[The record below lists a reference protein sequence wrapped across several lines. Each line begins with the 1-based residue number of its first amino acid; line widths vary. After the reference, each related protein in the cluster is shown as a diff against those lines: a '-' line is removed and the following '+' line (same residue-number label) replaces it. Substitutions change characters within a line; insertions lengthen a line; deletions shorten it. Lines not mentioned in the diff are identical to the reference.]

1 VSSLL
6 IRSAFL
12 GPTTS
17 SRDLCKRVGTERLFT
32 SDNQAS
38 TTDIESKNTGKKE
51 GEMATDEEYM
61 DFLDKANQDPSAGTA
76 KSQSKGKVEFK
87 ATDTDV
93 PAPLTTVTKDAFY
106 TSDADEPFVP
116 VALKFAGKTLPDEG
130 MSTLLCYL
138 ADIFG
143 SINANKFLQNIAA
156 FAKLVNHPDP
166 KKANVEIMDIG
177 EWDPQGQYKDVVEA
191 TREVSKGS
199 DVRVYRIS
207 KNGTR
212 AEYWVVGL
220 EGGKLLGVKAL
231 AVES

>member
-1 VSSLL
+1 M
-6 IRSAFL
+6 
-12 GPTTS
+12 S
-17 SRDLCKRVGTERLFT
+17 SR
-32 SDNQAS
+32 
-38 TTDIESKNTGKKE
+38 NT
-51 GEMATDEEYM
+51 
-61 DFLDKANQDPSAGTA
+61 
-76 KSQSKGKVEFK
+76 
-87 ATDTDV
+87 
-93 PAPLTTVTKDAFY
+93 
-106 TSDADEPFVP
+106 
-116 VALKFAGKTLPDEG
+116 
-130 MSTLLCYL
+130 
-138 ADIFG
+138 
-143 SINANKFLQNIAA
+143 AA

-207 KNGTR
+207 KDGAR